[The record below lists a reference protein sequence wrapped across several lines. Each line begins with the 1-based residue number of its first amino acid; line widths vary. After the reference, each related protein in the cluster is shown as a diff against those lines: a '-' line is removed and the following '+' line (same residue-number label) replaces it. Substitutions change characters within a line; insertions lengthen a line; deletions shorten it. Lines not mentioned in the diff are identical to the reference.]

1 MKDRKKFLI
10 ISIIA
15 AVILILIVVAALFF
29 LTDIFKNNK
38 EIFNKYLAQS
48 GSQLVDQSFIKTYIN
63 ANIREFSES
72 NSTFT
77 DTNLYSTSMTEENAT
92 KLAELAITSLKDT
105 NLKQDY
111 KIFKISDGT
120 RQLAAIKYVKDG
132 NIIGLGADNVLTKY
146 ITIDST
152 NIKQFAERLG
162 ITNTTLLPSLIN
174 EIDYNKLLAVNE
186 ETYSNLK
193 QKYISIILNN
203 IETDKYS
210 KVKNEDKTE
219 SLILTLTN
227 QDIANICEKV
237 LEEAKNDDTLLNLIK
252 EKANDIGYVIETT
265 DIKSKIDETL
275 SKLADLQISEGE
287 TRISLIIKDKKV
299 IKYIIETPKIN
310 YGEYELDETTIE
322 IDCESSNTIVINV
335 ESENQKLKIYI
346 NYAYNENVI
355 NLEMKAYSIEDGQE
369 KQITYLKNEMLNYST
384 DKIINTTKID
394 TVLGNENYELDIKK
408 ETNFKQDIQIEKL
421 TTENSARI
429 DLMTDEGLQQLIV
442 NLLQRIQTLY
452 GEQMN
457 NLLNLQ
463 MM

>member
-29 LTDIFKNNK
+29 LIDIFKNNK
-38 EIFNKYLAQS
+38 EIFKKYLAQS